1 MNEQEKKDYLDSY
14 KKKKEKGLPFFPDI
28 LFKDAVISLVI
39 FLALIALA
47 YFVGAPLEE
56 RANPADATY
65 TPRPEWYFLFL
76 FQLLKYFPGNLE
88 VIGVVVIPTLAIL
101 LLFGLPFLDAS
112 RFRHFSKRRWVTV
125 LTTLGM
131 LGIIGLTVL
140 SINEAPPPEATAS
153 GDATA
158 ALYAANCAACHGP
171 SIQVP
176 EGANLHEIIAQ
187 GGHEGMPAWGADL
200 TSDQIDALAGFILS
214 PKGSQFFAETC
225 GACHSAEALVASE
238 PVELKNALLQG
249 TAYPAHE
256 GVEGVEQWAG
266 LLSLEEQTALLNFLV
281 APDGQRLFATNCASC
296 HGASV
301 AVSGTEEELSATI
314 RQGGLHLEM
323 PAWGD
328 RLTEEQIRSL
338 AGYVVDPETGAD
350 GKPLYQERCTACHPA
365 RVPSAGTM
373 TEAIEIITT
382 GGSHETMP
390 VWGDLLTPEQLDAL
404 VTYTWN
410 ASLGTG
416 SGLGQDIFSQ
426 NCSSCHG
433 AFGEGGPNPTRA
445 GDIIAPI
452 STAEY
457 LKTRDDITL
466 RAIIAQGQPN
476 FGMSPFGLAYGGPL
490 DDANLDALVAFL
502 RSWEANP
509 PVDLPPD
516 VQSDTVSLTGGEIF
530 ATVCSQCH
538 GINADGGVG
547 PSLRTAA
554 FQSSNTS
561 ESIFNTINDGHENT
575 AMIAWGGILSSQ
587 QIQDIVDFLLSL
599 PESEGGQS
607 GAPSFRVSVLPIL
620 QAKCEI
626 CHSASDPGGG
636 WVASDAQSVITSGDN
651 GPAVIPGDVAG
662 SILAQKIQNL
672 QTFGDKMP
680 PRQELSAESIQVIL
694 DWIAAGAPDN

>member
-1 MNEQEKKDYLDSY
+1 MNEQEKKDYLEEY

-28 LFKDAVISLVI
+28 LFKDAVVSLII

-47 YFVGAPLEE
+47 YFVGVPLEE
-56 RANPADATY
+56 RANPADSSY

-88 VIGVVVIPTLAIL
+88 VIGVVVVPTLGVL
-101 LLFGLPFLDAS
+101 LLFALPFLDAS
-112 RFRHFSKRRWVTV
+112 RFRHFARRPWVSGVTA
-125 LTTLGM
+125 LTM
-131 LGIIGLTVL
+131 VGIVVLTVL
-140 SINEAPPPEATAS
+140 ALYETPPPAATAA
-153 GDATA
+153 GDPTA
-158 ALYAANCAACHGP
+158 ALYAANCAGCHGP

-176 EGANLHEIIAQ
+176 EGTNLHEVIAQ
-187 GGHEGMPAWGADL
+187 GGHTGMPAWGADL

-214 PKGSQFFAETC
+214 PSGSRFFAETC
-225 GACHSAEALVASE
+225 GDCHAAEDLVASE
-238 PVELKNALLQG
+238 PAELKNALVQG
-249 TAYPAHE
+249 TAYGAHA
-256 GVEGVEQWAG
+256 GLDIPQWAG
-266 LLSLEEQTALLNFLV
+266 ILSLEEQTALLNFLV

-301 AVSGTEEELSATI
+301 AVSGAEEELRATI
-314 RQGGLHLEM
+314 LQGGLHLDM
-323 PAWGD
+323 PAWGN
-328 RLTEEQIRSL
+328 RLTEEEIRSL
-338 AGYVVDPETGAD
+338 AAYVIDPESGAD
-350 GKPLYQERCTACHPA
+350 GKPLYQEKCTACHPG
-365 RVPSAGTM
+365 RVPSADTL
-373 TEAIEIITT
+373 TAAVEIITT

-390 VWGDLLTPEQLDAL
+390 VWGELLTPEQMDAL
-404 VTYTWN
+404 VTYTWD
-410 ASLGTG
+410 AARGTG

-433 AFGEGGPNPTRA
+433 PFGEGGPNPTRD

-490 DDANLDALVAFL
+490 DDTAIDALVAFL
-502 RSWEANP
+502 RAWENNP

-516 VQSDTVSLTGGEIF
+516 VPADTLSLTGGEVF

-538 GINADGGVG
+538 GVNADGGVG
-547 PSLRTAA
+547 SSLRSTAFRA
-554 FQSSNTS
+554 ANTP
-561 ESIFNTINDGHENT
+561 ESIFVTINAGHEDT
-575 AMIAWGGILSSQ
+575 AMIAWGGILTAQ

-599 PESEGGQS
+599 PVSEDGQS
-607 GAPSFRVSVLPIL
+607 GAPSFRVAVLPIL

-636 WVASDAQSVITSGDN
+636 WVASDYDSVMTTGDN
-651 GPAVIPGDVAG
+651 APAVIPGDAAA
-662 SILAQKIQNL
+662 SLLAQKIQNL

-680 PRQELSAESIQVIL
+680 PRQDLTPEAIQIIL
-694 DWIAAGAPDN
+694 DWIAAGALDN